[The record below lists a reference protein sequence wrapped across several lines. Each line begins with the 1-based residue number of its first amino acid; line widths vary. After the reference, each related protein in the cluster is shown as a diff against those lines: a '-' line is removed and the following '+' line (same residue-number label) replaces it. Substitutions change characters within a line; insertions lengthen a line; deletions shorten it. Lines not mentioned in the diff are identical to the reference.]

1 MSFSDGSVALYKCDR
16 RQERL
21 IPTQQ
26 WAALHAHQFGG
37 VSNCT
42 SLSVSQ
48 DGSVVTAGE
57 DNKICQLSV
66 ESTTP
71 LRTVG

>member
-1 MSFSDGSVALYKCDR
+1 MSFSDGSVALCKYDR

-21 IPTQQ
+21 MTTQH
-26 WAALHAHQFGG
+26 WAALHGHQCGG
-37 VSNCT
+37 VSSCT

-57 DNKICQLSV
+57 DNKICQLSI